1 MMSSVA
7 TRQHHEQPAVD
18 PEALARLE
26 RFGGTSLL
34 REMVALYLANAPERM
49 SAVEAALQADDV
61 VAAENAL
68 HSLKSSSAQLGAM
81 RLARLCEAGEQVTR
95 SGRLSGVAEVLEA
108 GRAELERVNAWL
120 AEALARRT
128 A

>member
-1 MMSSVA
+1 MSSVA
-7 TRQHHEQPAVD
+7 ARQHHEQPAVD

-26 RFGGTSLL
+26 RFGGEALL

-49 SAVEAALQADDV
+49 CAVESALDAGDV
-61 VAAENAL
+61 VAAESAL

-81 RLARLCEAGEQVTR
+81 RLSRLCEAGEQITR
-95 SGRLSGVAEVLEA
+95 GGKLSGVGDVVEA
-108 GRAELERVNAWL
+108 CRAELERVNAWL
-120 AEALARRT
+120 AEALSRRT